1 MEERD
6 RGSNK
11 LERIEQEHSETTI
24 KKDKGNK
31 ISESKIIQK
40 DTKRKAAITQL
51 TLILP
56 SKAAMKIRSG

>member
-31 ISESKIIQK
+31 VSESKYKKIQK
-40 DTKRKAAITQL
+40 ERQQ
-51 TLILP
+51 
-56 SKAAMKIRSG
+56 